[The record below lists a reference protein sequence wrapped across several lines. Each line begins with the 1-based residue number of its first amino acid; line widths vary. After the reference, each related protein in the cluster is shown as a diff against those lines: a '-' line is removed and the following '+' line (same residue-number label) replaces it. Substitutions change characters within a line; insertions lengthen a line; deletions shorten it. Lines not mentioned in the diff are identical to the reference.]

1 MSVQYELS
9 TTLTTLVPR
18 DNRMKRE
25 IVKYTPSEETSE
37 TSAREMNFWPLGA
50 FAPPET
56 SSGWEVDIWTRWHF
70 DSCGLL
76 SSETQ
81 TEEMWKEN
89 WEIRECC
96 ICIRFVTKLPH
107 NIGEINELTGTDK
120 LKLKIQSF
128 DDKALKSDSTE
139 FFKISDIIW
148 EEILPNWQIE
158 DESPK

>member
-1 MSVQYELS
+1 
-9 TTLTTLVPR
+9 
-18 DNRMKRE
+18 
-25 IVKYTPSEETSE
+25 
-37 TSAREMNFWPLGA
+37 MNFRPL
-50 FAPPET
+50 
-56 SSGWEVDIWTRWHF
+56 WL
-70 DSCGLL
+70 LL
-76 SSETQ
+76 SQETIEWRGKLKNTLHLRKHRRHLPERWTFGHLERWRPLRPAAGGRWTFGQ
-81 TEEMWKEN
+81 GDTSTVVDSSQVRPRWRKCEKRN

-107 NIGEINELTGTDK
+107 NIGWINELTGTDK